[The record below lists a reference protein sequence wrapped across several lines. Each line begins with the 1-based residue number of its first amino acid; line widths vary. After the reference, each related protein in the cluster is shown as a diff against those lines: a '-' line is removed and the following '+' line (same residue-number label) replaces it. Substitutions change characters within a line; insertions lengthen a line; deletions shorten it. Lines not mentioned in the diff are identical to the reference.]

1 MYLFFNNTLVY
12 KILKMTKFCH
22 FMTYTYHLNLP
33 RLQNQF
39 LYTQKTTPHTL
50 LNVIQLVQRAPEYN
64 YTFNLKN

>member
-1 MYLFFNNTLVY
+1 MLVY

-39 LYTQKTTPHTL
+39 LYTQKNYSTYFTECHTTGAKSTG
-50 LNVIQLVQRAPEYN
+50 I
-64 YTFNLKN
+64 